1 MSNRSTTARRR
12 GRARRTTMA
21 NVLVV
26 HGPNLDL
33 LGTREPEI
41 YGRVT
46 LQERNQ
52 RLQEEAKQIGLD
64 VRFFQSNHEGEIV
77 EAIHEA
83 RGWADAIVINPA
95 AFTHY
100 SVSIRDALEAVQVPV
115 VEVHLSNIHAR
126 EPFRSRSVIAGIA
139 RGQISG
145 FGVGSYLL
153 GLRAASMAVSEP
165 SA

>member
-1 MSNRSTTARRR
+1 
-12 GRARRTTMA
+12 MA

-33 LGTREPEI
+33 MGTREPEI

-46 LQERNQ
+46 LQEINQ
-52 RLQEEAKQIGLD
+52 RLQEEAKQLGLD

-100 SVSIRDALEAVQVPV
+100 SISIRDALEAVQVPV

-126 EPFRSRSVIAGIA
+126 EPFRSRSVIASIA

-153 GLRAASMAVSEP
+153 GLRAASIVVSETR
-165 SA
+165 A

>member
-1 MSNRSTTARRR
+1 
-12 GRARRTTMA
+12 MA

-33 LGTREPEI
+33 MGTREPEI

-46 LQERNQ
+46 LQEINQ
-52 RLQEEAKQIGLD
+52 RLQEEAKQLGLD

-100 SVSIRDALEAVQVPV
+100 SISIRDALEAVQVPV

-153 GLRAASMAVSEP
+153 GLRAASIVVSEP
-165 SA
+165 RA